1 MLKGKKMKLKL
12 LNTLGLLVL
21 AASFVSGAFAQQA
34 TLNLVNANADYAVF
48 GNGGGVYTDPYTFS
62 ITQGSVT
69 STGVLLSCDDF
80 LNDVFVGE
88 SWTTNV
94 TSLQAN
100 ILGEAAPNQTVY
112 YDKTDAA
119 AQQLQYSEVAYLAAN
134 LAQWGSA
141 NGYGT
146 QTAAE
151 YSFAIWDIFAP
162 TAVANFMSGG
172 VTHNGVTLV
181 NFANDVAADVS
192 AAQSFVQGGGVVA
205 NETIYTPVSGNGT
218 GTGPQEFVAVS
229 GHNQLTPTPEP
240 SFIAGLAVDL
250 LFVVGLVGVF
260 RRRASVNR

>member
-1 MLKGKKMKLKL
+1 MKLKL
-12 LNTLGLLVL
+12 LKTLGLTVL
-21 AASFVSGAFAQQA
+21 AASFVGGASAQQA
-34 TLNLVNANADYAVF
+34 TLNLMNANADYAVF

-62 ITQGSVT
+62 VTQGGVT

-94 TSLQAN
+94 TSLQGD
-100 ILGEAAPNQTVY
+100 ILGEASPNQTVY

-162 TAVANFMSGG
+162 TAVGNFMSGG
-172 VTHNGVTLV
+172 VTHNGSVLA
-181 NFANDVAADVS
+181 NFATNVANDVA
-192 AAQSFVQGGGVVA
+192 AAQSFVQGGGIVA
-205 NETIYTPVSGNGT
+205 NETIYTPVTGNGN
-218 GTGPQEFVAVS
+218 GSGPQEFVAVT
-229 GHNQLTPTPEP
+229 GHNQQVPTPEP
-240 SFIAGLAVDL
+240 SFIVGLAVDL
-250 LFVVGLVGVF
+250 LFVVGLVGMF
-260 RRRASVNR
+260 RRRLSLTR